1 MNAASITALQPAKP
15 HSAVPQPSC
24 AAPPL
29 RKIVGFESTD
39 YATLDG
45 RVVWAGDPAAA
56 DHPRNL
62 WRPRQA
68 RAFCGDTRRLQRG
81 AHTCLALLMAPSTTG
96 LVGWLKSAGISEGMS
111 DGGTDSFSDS
121 LSDRENDSVSEPAR
135 HEHTGPQP
143 LWLQLGATR
152 FDAVRQALQVN
163 DLAAFEHAALRVLGL
178 GPGLTPSGD
187 DFIGGIFFALH
198 HAPRSRWR
206 AALPAVQL
214 RIRQAAAGATNIISA
229 ALLDDLLD
237 GHSHQAL
244 HDLLAALQTED
255 PARIEAATTA
265 LLRIGA
271 SSGADMLCGVLLA
284 LTTWQDA
291 F

>member
-1 MNAASITALQPAKP
+1 MNATAPPPAKSRPAKLQP
-15 HSAVPQPSC
+15 SR
-24 AAPPL
+24 AALPL
-29 RKIVGFESTD
+29 RKIVGFEATD

-68 RAFCGDTRRLQRG
+68 SAFCGDTARMQRG
-81 AHTCLALLMAPSTTG
+81 AHTCLALLVGSCAAG
-96 LVGWLKSAGISEGMS
+96 LLRWLVSASS
-111 DGGTDSFSDS
+111 GG
-121 LSDRENDSVSEPAR
+121 SVSLAACSGTAEAV
-135 HEHTGPQP
+135 P
-143 LWLQLGATR
+143 LWLQLAATR
-152 FDAVRQALQVN
+152 FDGVRHALQVN
-163 DLAAFEHAALRVLGL
+163 DVAAFERAALRVLGL

-187 DFIGGIFFALH
+187 DFVGGIFFALH
-198 HAPRSRWR
+198 HAPRPRWC
-206 AALPAVQL
+206 AALPAVRL
-214 RIRQAAAGATNIISA
+214 RMRQAGANATNVISA
-229 ALLDDLLD
+229 ALLDDLMD

-244 HDLLAALQTED
+244 HDLLGALQTED

-271 SSGADMLCGVLLA
+271 TSGADMLCGVLLA

>member
-1 MNAASITALQPAKP
+1 MNATAPPPAKSRPAKLQP
-15 HSAVPQPSC
+15 SR

-29 RKIVGFESTD
+29 RKIVGFEATD
-39 YATLDG
+39 YATLGG
-45 RVVWAGDPAAA
+45 RVVWVGDPAAA

-68 RAFCGDTRRLQRG
+68 MAFCSDTRRLQRG
-81 AHTCLALLMAPSTTG
+81 ATRCLTLLRAPSNTG
-96 LVGWLKSAGISEGMS
+96 LVGWLKSAGVSDGMSGGTS
-111 DGGTDSFSDS
+111 DGGTDS
-121 LSDRENDSVSEPAR
+121 LSDRQNDSVSVPAR
-135 HEHTGPQP
+135 HEHTEPQP
-143 LWLQLGATR
+143 LWLQLAATR
-152 FDAVRQALQVN
+152 LDAVRHALQVN
-163 DLAAFEHAALRVLGL
+163 DPVAFERAALRVLGL

-198 HAPRSRWR
+198 HAPRPHWR
-206 AALPAVQL
+206 GTLPAVHA
-214 RIRQAAAGATNIISA
+214 RFRTAAASATNVISA
-229 ALLDDLLD
+229 ALLDDLMD

-271 SSGADMLCGVLLA
+271 TSGADMLCGVLLA
-284 LTTWQDA
+284 LTTWQDT